1 MRRQKFR
8 RDKMLN
14 GSSSNKSATY
24 YSLSKPKNCCLEG
37 DILYHQFSHS
47 TGFTFDYKKMVL
59 KMSIVYSYEGFL
71 STTAI
76 ADKLQYVEL
85 FSHIGYFFLTEN
97 NSI

>member
-37 DILYHQFSHS
+37 DILYHQISHS
-47 TGFTFDYKKMVL
+47 TGFTFDYKKNGFKDVHSVQL
-59 KMSIVYSYEGFL
+59 RGIPFNYSYCRQ
-71 STTAI
+71 TPI
-76 ADKLQYVEL
+76 C
-85 FSHIGYFFLTEN
+85 
-97 NSI
+97 